1 MWTAYITV
9 KSEEETHMEN
19 LDIHKFNDTTY
30 ETSLAGL
37 IYLIENGYLL
47 QDTEVLALTEDKEY
61 GEIIFDTLL
70 IEFQDDTYRICVL
83 GEDESDDAILM
94 MSDVSF
100 STFFHIHKDYV
111 IDLEEEAFDMQS
123 ELYTLDECVT
133 LDNIMLQ
140 MKDIL
145 SN

>member
-1 MWTAYITV
+1 
-9 KSEEETHMEN
+9 MEN
-19 LDIHKFNDTTY
+19 LNIQKFDDVIY

-37 IYLIENGYLL
+37 IHLIENDYL
-47 QDTEVLALTEDKEY
+47 VNNAVVIAMTEDKDYHELVF
-61 GEIIFDTLL
+61 ETLL

-83 GEDESDDAILM
+83 EEDEEDDAILL

-100 STFFHIHKDYV
+100 NTFFHIHKDYV
-111 IDLEEEAFDMQS
+111 VGLEEAFDMES

-133 LDNIMLQ
+133 LDSIMLQ

-145 SN
+145 NN